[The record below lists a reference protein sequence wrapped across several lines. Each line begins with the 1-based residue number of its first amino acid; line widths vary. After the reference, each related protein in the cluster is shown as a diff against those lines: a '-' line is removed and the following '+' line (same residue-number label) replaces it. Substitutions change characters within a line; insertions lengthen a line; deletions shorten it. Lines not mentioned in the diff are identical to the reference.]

1 MELWQKE
8 ATGGL
13 EKSCFRRQADVAAI
27 LKGLEEKGYLHL
39 FETLASKRIMKILV
53 VTGGNIHIKQNFSP
67 SLGRAVPVWR

>member
-1 MELWQKE
+1 M
-8 ATGGL
+8 
-13 EKSCFRRQADVAAI
+13 AAI

-67 SLGRAVPVWR
+67 SLGRAVPV